1 MTATIAYR
9 VRCHECGD
17 WHPAEFSH
25 VGGYSRPVD
34 VYAVVCTVDGLT
46 DYYTTDG
53 VEAVTS

>member
-1 MTATIAYR
+1 MTTTTYR

-25 VGGYSRPVD
+25 VGGYARRVD
-34 VYAVVCTVDGLT
+34 VYAVVCVDGLT
-46 DYYTTDG
+46 DYYTADV